1 MNHFLELGI
10 SVSNFADIISSQP
23 EIFDCGLNSSVCPT
37 IEALRE
43 ALGSNENMV
52 RVIKKF
58 KLKSLWEVSKHLSL
72 NLSLLRAWKP
82 TCL

>member
-23 EIFDCGLNSSVCPT
+23 EILDCGLNSSVCPT

-43 ALGSNENMV
+43 AVGSNENMV
-52 RVIKKF
+52 PSHQEIQTEIFVGSF
-58 KLKSLWEVSKHLSL
+58 
-72 NLSLLRAWKP
+72 
-82 TCL
+82 